1 MVADRPDW
9 KHLDRPTGQLLQK
22 LRAAIFAAAPMAD
35 ELPHIPTVGNA
46 MSQRGLKGAID
57 DAFNC
62 MHLDHADSDD

>member
-1 MVADRPDW
+1 M
-9 KHLDRPTGQLLQK
+9 Q
-22 LRAAIFAAAPMAD
+22 
-35 ELPHIPTVGNA
+35 

>member
-1 MVADRPDW
+1 
-9 KHLDRPTGQLLQK
+9 
-22 LRAAIFAAAPMAD
+22 MAD